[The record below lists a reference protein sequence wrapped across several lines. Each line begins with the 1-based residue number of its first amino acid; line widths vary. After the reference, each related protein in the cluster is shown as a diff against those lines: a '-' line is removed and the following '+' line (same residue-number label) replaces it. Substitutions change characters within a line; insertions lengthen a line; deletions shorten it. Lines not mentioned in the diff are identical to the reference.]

1 MCLGGSKRKFLLP
14 AAWECGPWTNPSS
27 IGRSEAECVG
37 AKRGSARWS
46 PLRARNGHHAF
57 LVRSCHRLFNI
68 FMWPAGE
75 WALRSRQ
82 IRDGGFGGEP
92 RFRIMVSPRNSSGG
106 LVARSHHTRG
116 KTGQVAGRKT
126 ERRNR
131 RSSSRSPTPVR
142 NHNAP
147 VLPEGQSWRTVSHPR
162 DFPGESSRTQP
173 PPPSLPRQS
182 ATTNRQ
188 WLLATE
194 LHSQRSPNSLHG
206 SWRELGLAELGL
218 A

>member
-1 MCLGGSKRKFLLP
+1 
-14 AAWECGPWTNPSS
+14 
-27 IGRSEAECVG
+27 
-37 AKRGSARWS
+37 
-46 PLRARNGHHAF
+46 
-57 LVRSCHRLFNI
+57 
-68 FMWPAGE
+68 MWPCGHVEGA
-75 WALRSRQ
+75 RSRQ

-116 KTGQVAGRKT
+116 KTGPVAGRKT

-162 DFPGESSRTQP
+162 NFPGESSRTQP

-206 SWRELGLAELGL
+206 SWRELGLAELGSL
-218 A
+218 GPIGLRKRQWVMGLRVCSRRYVTNPAGRAYTIGWGSCRFPATEYG